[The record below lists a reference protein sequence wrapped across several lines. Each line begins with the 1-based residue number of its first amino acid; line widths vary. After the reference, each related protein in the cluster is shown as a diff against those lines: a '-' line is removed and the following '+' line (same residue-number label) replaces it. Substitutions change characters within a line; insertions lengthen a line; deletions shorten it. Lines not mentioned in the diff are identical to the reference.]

1 MCWGLTAEPGSH
13 LDFQTRLYFAAS
25 ANRGNLDFGTGGN
38 MLALEFALLALIV
51 IVAFLAFALT
61 MVVVLLGDKDA
72 KAKAK
77 KVFQAFIKR

>member
-1 MCWGLTAEPGSH
+1 MS
-13 LDFQTRLYFAAS
+13 
-25 ANRGNLDFGTGGN
+25 
-38 MLALEFALLALIV
+38 ALEFALSTLIV

-77 KVFQAFIKR
+77 KIFQSFIKR